1 MSIEKDEILIE
12 FQPFGFK
19 ESKSHSADRNVHHL
33 DGAKERCLHDIVS
46 IQPIIKQFQKLSTHI
61 DVQPQVVINTIFPL
75 IFPRILT
82 VLPLL
87 LAEAVIPVPSEVM
100 QRLI

>member
-1 MSIEKDEILIE
+1 MSIEKDGILIE
-12 FQPFGFK
+12 FQPFGFN
-19 ESKSHSADRNVHHL
+19 ESKLHSADRNVHHL

-61 DVQPQVVINTIFPL
+61 DVQPQMVTHTIFPL

-87 LAEAVIPVPSEVM
+87 PAEAAIPVPSEAM
-100 QRLI
+100 RRLI